1 MNIETD
7 PEMFASSH
15 ELITF
20 PITIAQK
27 KTIQYLIILTIRP
40 KLPERTVS
48 YDRREI

>member
-7 PEMFASSH
+7 RELFGAVH
-15 ELITF
+15 ELVTF

-40 KLPERTVS
+40 KLPNLPLL
-48 YDRREI
+48 

>member
-7 PEMFASSH
+7 REMFAAVY
-15 ELITF
+15 ELVTF

-40 KLPERTVS
+40 KLPKLTAL
-48 YDRREI
+48 